1 VVLPFLVHEKG
12 PDIFLLTPR
21 RQEAHPSVYDDV
33 VPGDYSDSSCGIFSA
48 KKKKPFFFMFFFY
61 TSTIPEIPNS
71 HISDDPLD
79 SQTIILKPFLQ
90 KGASRILTPHKL
102 CEQNAQHENME
113 EIHARILNRA
123 TENTCRNYV

>member
-1 VVLPFLVHEKG
+1 M
-12 PDIFLLTPR
+12 
-21 RQEAHPSVYDDV
+21 
-33 VPGDYSDSSCGIFSA
+33 FS
-48 KKKKPFFFMFFFY
+48 FY

-102 CEQNAQHENME
+102 CEQNAQHENKE
-113 EIHARILNRA
+113 EISRKHSELCNRKYLSELCV
-123 TENTCRNYV
+123 TG